1 MARKGR
7 EFCLGGF
14 AMHGVAIL
22 VLSIISLSSPRVVAP
37 HHFAG
42 RAVSHHAAATD
53 RVWTN
58 DDVKTLR
65 EEAPISIIGTVQ
77 GLEASTSVSTTRE
90 AMPERRL
97 WVKDADPDWYA
108 QEIEA
113 RRIEAARAQA
123 ELAQIAYTVKTGD
136 GFSDVV
142 PLDTT
147 TPGILLPGSIYVL
160 QQEVR
165 EAHDDIGALQDMGR
179 HNGILVAAWR

>member
-1 MARKGR
+1 
-7 EFCLGGF
+7 
-14 AMHGVAIL
+14 MHGVAIL
-22 VLSIISLSSPRVVAP
+22 VLSIISLGSPRVAP

-42 RAVSHHAAATD
+42 RAASRHAADLD

-65 EEAPISIIGTVQ
+65 EEAPISIIGTAQ
-77 GLEASTSVSTTRE
+77 EFEESVSTIRE
-90 AMPERRL
+90 ATPGRRP
-97 WVKDADPDWYA
+97 WVKDADPEWYA

-113 RRIEAARAQA
+113 RRIEAANAQA

-147 TPGILLPGSIYVL
+147 TPGILLPGTIFVL

-165 EAHDDIGALQDMGR
+165 EAHAEIGALQDMGR
-179 HNGILVAAWR
+179 QNGILVAVWR

>member
-1 MARKGR
+1 
-7 EFCLGGF
+7 
-14 AMHGVAIL
+14 MHGVTLL
-22 VLSIISLSSPRVVAP
+22 VLSIISLSSPKAVTP
-37 HHFAG
+37 HHFSG
-42 RAVSHHAAATD
+42 RATASA
-53 RVWTN
+53 RIWTN
-58 DDVKTLR
+58 DDIKTLR

-77 GLEASTSVSTTRE
+77 GLEASTSVSTTHE
-90 AMPERRL
+90 GAPERRP
-97 WVKDADPDWYA
+97 WVKDADPEWYA

-113 RRIEAARAQA
+113 RRTEAAKAQA

-147 TPGILLPGSIYVL
+147 TPGILLPGTIYVL

-179 HNGILVAAWR
+179 QNGILVAAWR

>member
-1 MARKGR
+1 MPGKGR

-22 VLSIISLSSPRVVAP
+22 VLSIISLGSPKVVAP

-42 RAVSHHAAATD
+42 RTASHHAAASD

-77 GLEASTSVSTTRE
+77 AFEESISTTRE
-90 AMPERRL
+90 AAPERRP

-113 RRIEAARAQA
+113 RRIEAAKAEA
-123 ELAQIAYTVKTGD
+123 ELAQIAYIVKTGD
-136 GFSDVV
+136 GFSGVV
-142 PLDTT
+142 PLDTNA
-147 TPGILLPGSIYVL
+147 PGILLPGTIYVL

-165 EAHDDIGALQDMGR
+165 EAHDDIGALQGMGR
-179 HNGILVAAWR
+179 HNGILVAVWR

>member
-1 MARKGR
+1 
-7 EFCLGGF
+7 
-14 AMHGVAIL
+14 MHGVAIL
-22 VLSIISLSSPRVVAP
+22 VLSIISLGSPRVVAP

-42 RAVSHHAAATD
+42 HAASHHAAASD
-53 RVWTN
+53 RIWTN

-77 GLEASTSVSTTRE
+77 AFEDSVSTTRE
-90 AMPERRL
+90 AAPERRP
-97 WVKDADPDWYA
+97 WVKDTDPQWYA

-113 RRIEAARAQA
+113 RRIEAANAQA

-147 TPGILLPGSIYVL
+147 TPGILLPGTIYVL
-160 QQEVR
+160 QREVR
-165 EAHDDIGALQDMGR
+165 GAHDEIGALQDMGR
-179 HNGILVAAWR
+179 QNGILVAAWR